1 MNLLLLRDRD
11 SSLSQHILQ
20 TVNPLS
26 LQTGAVLLPAVAH
39 TDLAAESVPSMS
51 GVLRLAQE
59 KARQQRAEK
68 RAAKKEEKRLMA
80 EQLKAEVC
88 MLLVLPPFHTHTLYV
103 QIKGN
108 ELFKQQRYEE
118 AVTAFENAC
127 ETAGQHPVYL
137 SNAAAAYLKLDE

>member
-1 MNLLLLRDRD
+1 M
-11 SSLSQHILQ
+11 
-20 TVNPLS
+20 
-26 LQTGAVLLPAVAH
+26 AH